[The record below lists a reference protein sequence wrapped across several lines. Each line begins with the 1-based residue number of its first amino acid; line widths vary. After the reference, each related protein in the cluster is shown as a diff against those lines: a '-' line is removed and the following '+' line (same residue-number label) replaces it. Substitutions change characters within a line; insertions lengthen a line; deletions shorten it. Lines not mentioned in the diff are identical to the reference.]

1 LSVTK
6 HNLLFRGFESNETL
20 LGKVSITLMVGF
32 LNDCFYRM
40 FTHVSVQGDEAEAED
55 KDEAMLQMV
64 TMAAANRG

>member
-1 LSVTK
+1 MKL
-6 HNLLFRGFESNETL
+6 L